1 MVRDEA
7 LIISAETDGGASFLL
22 PNIIQYL
29 HRTDKPL
36 RVWIHGNV
44 SMPFPSETSFL
55 RYLLRAWIVIIA
67 NFKTDL

>member
-1 MVRDEA
+1 MEESA
-7 LIISAETDGGASFLL
+7 SCYQISYSISTEQINHS
-22 PNIIQYL
+22 
-29 HRTDKPL
+29 
-36 RVWIHGNV
+36 VWIHGNV